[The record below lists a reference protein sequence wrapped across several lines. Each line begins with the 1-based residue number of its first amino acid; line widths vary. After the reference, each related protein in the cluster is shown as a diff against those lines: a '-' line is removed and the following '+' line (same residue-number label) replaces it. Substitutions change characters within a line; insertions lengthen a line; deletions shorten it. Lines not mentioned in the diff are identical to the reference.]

1 MLATLISLILC
12 LGFFSPAMAD
22 GSDSDSG
29 SSDQTGAFTDD
40 ITDTQNLLGSDLGK
54 VTDAIAETKKETGVS
69 VKLMYLR
76 TFGVKVN
83 ADSWAKGALKG
94 MNPAKNTVM
103 LAVASDDGNLVVAVS
118 SNSDEWLR
126 RQSTVDDLSKAA
138 GDQLLKDTPDW
149 AGAATA
155 MMDEIMTVKK
165 TSTSGS
171 SVVAGVVVLA
181 IVLAVLVAV
190 IVATIVIR
198 RRMKRKVMRQ
208 IAEKRKAAEEAGEEF
223 DENGPL
229 TRKEIRM
236 RRKAGMWKKQ
246 S

>member
-1 MLATLISLILC
+1 MLSALLSLIVC
-12 LGFFSPAMAD
+12 LGLFAPAMAD
-22 GSDSDSG
+22 DADSGSG

-76 TFGVKVN
+76 TFGVKVD
-83 ADSWAKGALKG
+83 ADAWAKGALKG

-171 SVVAGVVVLA
+171 SVVVGVAVLA
-181 IVLAVLVAV
+181 VVLAVLVAV

-198 RRMKRKVMRQ
+198 RRMRRKVMRQ
-208 IAEKRKAAEEAGEEF
+208 IAKKRKDAEEAGEEF
-223 DENGPL
+223 DENRPL

-236 RRKAGMWKKQ
+236 RRKAGMWKKE